1 LFRVCAPSVPHVVSR
16 VLYLSPYVDGPMDS
30 KVRIGIVAALL
41 LAAAAQAASANA
53 TAA

>member
-1 LFRVCAPSVPHVVSR
+1 
-16 VLYLSPYVDGPMDS
+16 MDS

-53 TAA
+53 RPRRLPPVA